1 MEIIMNKYLVL
12 IIFAFSFFL
21 SKAYLDTQEQKNSSE
36 GSRLNVDDQSLI
48 SKNVYMNG
56 RYDYIDRTDY
66 KRDYEENE
74 KEENKSIQKEEKEEE
89 EEEKEGTKKSKEMNK
104 DKQKNR
110 SWWIFGD

>member
-1 MEIIMNKYLVL
+1 MEVIMSKYLVL

-74 KEENKSIQKEEKEEE
+74 KEETKVFKKKKKKKKKEL
-89 EEEKEGTKKSKEMNK
+89 KKARK
-104 DKQKNR
+104 
-110 SWWIFGD
+110 